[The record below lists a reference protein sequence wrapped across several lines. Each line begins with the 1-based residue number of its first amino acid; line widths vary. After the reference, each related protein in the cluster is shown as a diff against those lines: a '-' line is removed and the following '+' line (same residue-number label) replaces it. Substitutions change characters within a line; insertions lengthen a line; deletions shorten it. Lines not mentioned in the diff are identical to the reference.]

1 MCPSLTNNNAPQD
14 KLSRLAK
21 DEAAGVYKDVLEAAA
36 TGAKARP
43 KLPPRPSLDAAAA
56 LAVDSD
62 LDAASREVRKRAVRK
77 VSVDLPG
84 EHTPPQHLKK
94 KYVENLSGQMKQCD
108 DVLRELMTGQ
118 LKARCEPFLRIP
130 PRSPA
135 VADPIDLYKIQVG
148 QSRYAVAV
156 DKYKGLKPVLHSRPI
171 LEFLV
176 AVKSSNSSRGELS
189 VGFLQHAS
197 KVFQKYWRISP
208 KILNNSPKIKF
219 PFPSMLGPSLVNT
232 EGPSLAS
239 ILGKPG
245 VLLIV
250 QLC

>member
-36 TGAKARP
+36 TGAKPRP
-43 KLPPRPSLDAAAA
+43 KQPPRPSLDAVAA
-56 LAVDSD
+56 DSD
-62 LDAASREVRKRAVRK
+62 LDAASKEVRKRAVRK

-130 PRSPA
+130 HAAYGNPA

-148 QSRYAVAV
+148 HAVV
-156 DKYKGLKPVLHSRPI
+156 VQKKYKRVKPVLYSRPR
-171 LEFLV
+171 LEFLI
-176 AVKSSNSSRGELS
+176 LS
-189 VGFLQHAS
+189 
-197 KVFQKYWRISP
+197 
-208 KILNNSPKIKF
+208 
-219 PFPSMLGPSLVNT
+219 
-232 EGPSLAS
+232 
-239 ILGKPG
+239 
-245 VLLIV
+245 
-250 QLC
+250 